1 MLRLHSYWRSSASY
15 RVRIALGLK
24 GLTFEHL
31 TVNLLKNEQSQREFT
46 ALNPEGLVP
55 LLEHDGLRLS
65 QSTAII
71 EYLEEA
77 FPSPALMP
85 ADLQG
90 RARVRA
96 ICQMIACDIH
106 PLDNLR
112 VLKYLTG
119 ELGLSS
125 EQKDTWYAHWVIVGL
140 TAVEKRLAESATG
153 QFCHGDLPGM
163 ADCFLV
169 PQVANANRMKVDI
182 AHLKRVVEINA
193 RCMALP
199 AFQQA
204 QPSACPDA
212 VAG

>member
-24 GLTFEHL
+24 GLKFEHL
-31 TVNLLKNEQSQREFT
+31 TVNLLKNEQGQPEFT

-85 ADLQG
+85 TDLQG

-106 PLDNLR
+106 PLNNLR

-119 ELGLSS
+119 EMGLPA
-125 EQKDTWYAHWVIVGL
+125 EQKDTWYAHWVSVGL
-140 TAVEKRLAESATG
+140 SAVEKRLAEAASG

-169 PQVANANRMKVDI
+169 PQVANANRMSVDI
-182 AHLKRVVEINA
+182 THLKRVLEINA
-193 RCMALP
+193 RCLELP

-212 VAG
+212 VSS

>member
-1 MLRLHSYWRSSASY
+1 
-15 RVRIALGLK
+15 LGLK
-24 GLTFEHL
+24 GLKFEHL
-31 TVNLLKNEQSQREFT
+31 TVNLLKNEQGQPEFT

-85 ADLQG
+85 TDLQG

-106 PLDNLR
+106 PLNNLR

-119 ELGLSS
+119 EMGLPA
-125 EQKDTWYAHWVIVGL
+125 EQKDTWYAHWVSVGL
-140 TAVEKRLAESATG
+140 SAVEKRLAEAASG

-169 PQVANANRMKVDI
+169 PQVANANRMSVDI
-182 AHLKRVVEINA
+182 THLKRVVEINA
-193 RCMALP
+193 RCMELP

-212 VAG
+212 VSS

>member
-24 GLTFEHL
+24 GLKFEHL
-31 TVNLLKNEQSQREFT
+31 TVNLLKNEQGQPEFT

-85 ADLQG
+85 TDLQG

-106 PLDNLR
+106 PLNNLR

-119 ELGLSS
+119 EMGLPA
-125 EQKDTWYAHWVIVGL
+125 EQKDTWYAHWVRVGL
-140 TAVEKRLAESATG
+140 GAVEKRLAEAASG

-169 PQVANANRMKVDI
+169 PQVANANRMNVDI
-182 AHLKRVVEINA
+182 AHLKRVAEINA
-193 RCMALP
+193 RCMELP

-212 VAG
+212 VSS

>member
-24 GLTFEHL
+24 GLKFEHL
-31 TVNLLKNEQSQREFT
+31 TVNLLKNEQGQPEFT

-85 ADLQG
+85 TDLHG

-106 PLDNLR
+106 PLNNLR

-119 ELGLSS
+119 EMGLSA
-125 EQKDTWYAHWVIVGL
+125 EQKDTWYAHWVSVGL
-140 TAVEKRLAESATG
+140 SAVEKRLAEAASG

-169 PQVANANRMKVDI
+169 PQVANANRMSVDI
-182 AHLKRVVEINA
+182 THLKRVVEINA
-193 RCMALP
+193 RCMELP

-212 VAG
+212 VSS

>member
-24 GLTFEHL
+24 GLKFEHL
-31 TVNLLKNEQSQREFT
+31 TVNLLKNEQGQPEFT

-85 ADLQG
+85 TDLHG

-106 PLDNLR
+106 PLNNLR

-119 ELGLSS
+119 EMGLPA
-125 EQKDTWYAHWVIVGL
+125 EQKDTWYAHWVSVGL
-140 TAVEKRLAESATG
+140 SAVEKRLAEAASG

-169 PQVANANRMKVDI
+169 PQVANANRMSVDI
-182 AHLKRVVEINA
+182 THLKRVVEINA
-193 RCMALP
+193 RCMELP

-212 VAG
+212 VSS